1 MTDIFDMT
9 TFVSLYQAGEGIYEQ
24 FDKVLVIDQGR
35 QVYFGPAKEAR
46 QYFIN
51 MGFQDFPRQTTA
63 DYLTGCTDPH
73 ERKYAEGQSAEN
85 VPSTAEAMAEYYN
98 GSEIARRMN
107 VEIDAYNEHVRAE
120 NPIAEFQQAVLEAKG
135 RGSSRNSV
143 YQVGFMSQVWAIMQ
157 RQFQLKCVSPSLYYS
172 RDTR

>member
-46 QYFIN
+46 AYFIN

-73 ERKYAEGQSAEN
+73 ERKYADGKSAEI
-85 VPSTAEAMAEYYN
+85 VPSTAETMAEYYN
-98 GSEIARRMN
+98 NSEIAGRMAA
-107 VEIDAYNEHVRAE
+107 EIEEYNTHIRAHI
-120 NPIAEFQQAVLEAKG
+120 PFAEFQQAVLEAKG
-135 RGSSRNSV
+135 RGSSKNSV
-143 YQVGFMSQVWAIMQ
+143 YQVGFISQVWAIMQ
-157 RQFQLKCVSPSLYYS
+157 RQFQLKSVPPRL
-172 RDTR
+172 R